1 MTGMRACLLTGAA
14 LGVLSIGAVGCTES
28 GPAPASAKPAEPTA
42 STPAAVTPPGRG
54 TAAAAAQEKRV
65 KDVLDTISP
74 DASAFVE
81 SGVERVEDG
90 VHHRSRLT
98 KGSAYQLAV
107 VCVGEGTVVPVVG
120 GEETEAVPCDG
131 VTVTHRIASAPAELP
146 LAVEGRAGA
155 SGAVGWRV
163 VAVTG

>member
-1 MTGMRACLLTGAA
+1 MTRMRAYLSTGAA
-14 LGVLSIGAVGCTES
+14 LGLLSIGAVGCTGP
-28 GPAPASAKPAEPTA
+28 GPAPASTQPASPTA
-42 STPAAVTPPGRG
+42 STPTSRG

-65 KDVLDTISP
+65 KDVLDTVSP
-74 DASAFVE
+74 DAAEFVE

-107 VCVGEGTVVPVVG
+107 VCAGEGTVVPVVG
-120 GEETEAVPCDG
+120 GEETKAVPCDG
-131 VTVTHRIASAPAELP
+131 VPVTHRITSAPAELP
-146 LAVEGRAGA
+146 LAVTGRAGA
-155 SGAVGWRV
+155 SGAVGWRI

>member
-1 MTGMRACLLTGAA
+1 MTRMRAYLLTGAA
-14 LGVLSIGAVGCTES
+14 LGLLSIGAVGCTEP
-28 GPAPASAKPAEPTA
+28 GPAPASAKPAPPTTSA
-42 STPAAVTPPGRG
+42 PAAATPPGRG

-65 KDVLDTISP
+65 KEVLDTVSP
-74 DASAFVE
+74 DAPEFVE